1 MGLSTLHHL
10 APACVRHL
18 IPAATAGNTFNLYSS
33 IISGQSSLAYVWVDF
48 KAILGHF
55 IGICRQLRR
64 PARIY
69 QVLKFAHHVV
79 KQLSGTA
86 IIEQLYVVHS
96 AVHYL
101 FMHSMMV
108 KRWPPG
114 VFYATIER
122 ATHTHTHTQLSSH
135 IDRRYRQHKHTH
147 THIPIARN
155 NYAAN
160 RLFIVPWEIVSIWGG
175 NICLWL
181 ANSDLMCSCN
191 RIAYS
196 NR

>member
-1 MGLSTLHHL
+1 MGFSTLHHL

-18 IPAATAGNTFNLYSS
+18 IPAAGNTFNLYSS

-69 QVLKFAHHVV
+69 QVLKFAHRVV

-122 ATHTHTHTQLSSH
+122 ATHTHTHSVVFAHRSKISTTQT
-135 IDRRYRQHKHTH
+135 YTHTH
-147 THIPIARN
+147 TN
-155 NYAAN
+155 C
-160 RLFIVPWEIVSIWGG
+160 EK
-175 NICLWL
+175 
-181 ANSDLMCSCN
+181 
-191 RIAYS
+191 
-196 NR
+196 